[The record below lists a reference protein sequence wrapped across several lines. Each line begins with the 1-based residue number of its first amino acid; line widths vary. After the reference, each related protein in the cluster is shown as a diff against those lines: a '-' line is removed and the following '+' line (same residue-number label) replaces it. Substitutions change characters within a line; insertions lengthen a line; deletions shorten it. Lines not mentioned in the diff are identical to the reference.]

1 MTFHDFL
8 AANYFGSNLSGFF
21 LSFYGGRTAGNDGP
35 AGRGGA
41 ETAVGTRRWG
51 PGGGDPAVGTRRWGP
66 AHEPV
71 TVEPVTVGAPAET
84 RVAAG
89 SLSLLTQFVLIT
101 ILFSFFFSLSL
112 SLFLFR
118 LSFFFLSFFF
128 LILFESNI
136 VVAYVITHTRT
147 EQLFQLSTVN

>member
-51 PGGGDPAVGTRRWGP
+51 PGGGDPAVGT
-66 AHEPV
+66 
-71 TVEPVTVGAPAET
+71 GA
-84 RVAAG
+84 RAG
-89 SLSLLTQFVLIT
+89 DG
-101 ILFSFFFSLSL
+101 
-112 SLFLFR
+112 R
-118 LSFFFLSFFF
+118 AGDGRGAGRD
-128 LILFESNI
+128 EGGGG
-136 VVAYVITHTRT
+136 
-147 EQLFQLSTVN
+147 